1 MNIFQALLCA
11 IVTMFCYSDASYFGT
26 SMLQRPIISAPLV
39 GLIFGQFEV
48 GVIIGGTL
56 ELAWLGMMNIGAT
69 QPASVEVGG
78 VVATAFT
85 IASGGGTDLA
95 LVIGV
100 PVALLASYIQSCI
113 SVFCSW
119 FIHKADK
126 YVEAGDIDG
135 VNRIHLYTS
144 FIKIGGLGI
153 VTFVSLLIGAPA
165 VQSVINSIPENIMSG
180 FGAINDL
187 LPAVGFAM
195 LLAVMNNKKYM
206 PFFFIGFLVA
216 TYLQVNVMFV
226 ALLSCCVAVFL
237 MFNESKQ
244 QNTEFTDDFESD
256 FSEEDN
262 LPAESKEHKRLLSKK
277 DLLDVFFR
285 SFCVEASFNYERM
298 QGLGYAFT
306 MSNINKKLYKNK
318 EERSRALRRDTEMF
332 NTAPWLCTLIF
343 GIGCAMEE
351 RRAQDPNFDE
361 ESLSAVKVGMMGPIA
376 GIGDSIYWG
385 TLRVIAGSIG
395 ATMMVQG
402 NPLGILAF
410 ILIFNVPHLIIKYYL
425 MFAGYNMG
433 TSILEKAEKGG
444 LIDKIMSASTIV
456 GLSVVG
462 CMVATTVV
470 VNTPLA
476 LTFGE
481 SVYEL
486 QTIFDSILPNLLP
499 LLATLLM
506 FYLMVKKNVKPVTL
520 IFGVAIV
527 AMILRV
533 VGII

>member
-206 PFFFIGFLVA
+206 PFFFIGF
-216 TYLQVNVMFV
+216 
-226 ALLSCCVAVFL
+226 
-237 MFNESKQ
+237 
-244 QNTEFTDDFESD
+244 
-256 FSEEDN
+256 FSSH
-262 LPAESKEHKRLLSKK
+262 L
-277 DLLDVFFR
+277 F
-285 SFCVEASFNYERM
+285 AS
-298 QGLGYAFT
+298 
-306 MSNINKKLYKNK
+306 
-318 EERSRALRRDTEMF
+318 
-332 NTAPWLCTLIF
+332 
-343 GIGCAMEE
+343 
-351 RRAQDPNFDE
+351 
-361 ESLSAVKVGMMGPIA
+361 
-376 GIGDSIYWG
+376 
-385 TLRVIAGSIG
+385 
-395 ATMMVQG
+395 
-402 NPLGILAF
+402 
-410 ILIFNVPHLIIKYYL
+410 
-425 MFAGYNMG
+425 
-433 TSILEKAEKGG
+433 
-444 LIDKIMSASTIV
+444 
-456 GLSVVG
+456 
-462 CMVATTVV
+462 
-470 VNTPLA
+470 
-476 LTFGE
+476 
-481 SVYEL
+481 
-486 QTIFDSILPNLLP
+486 
-499 LLATLLM
+499 
-506 FYLMVKKNVKPVTL
+506 
-520 IFGVAIV
+520 
-527 AMILRV
+527 
-533 VGII
+533 